1 MSLSQPA
8 TASLIL
14 VFTCACWAFSF
25 PIMKSLEQVGRL
37 ELPSA
42 PSVFFA
48 SLCVAL
54 RFSTAGLVM
63 AAFCGRTLAGLTRLE
78 VSQGAGLGIFGGM
91 GLVLQ
96 MDGMA
101 YTLASTSAFLT
112 QAYCVLIP
120 VWVCLRQLRWPA
132 PQVAGACLLA
142 LIGAGVLA
150 GLGTEKFQFGRGEWE
165 TLAGSVMFTGQILW
179 LDRPVF
185 RPNNSRRVS
194 TLMFFVMAL
203 TAWPMALAT
212 APGPTAVLRAYQS
225 PSALALL
232 AVLVALCTLITFPL
246 ANHWQPKVTATQ
258 AGLLYC
264 SEPVFTSFVTLFVPS
279 IISRATGIVYPD
291 ESLTL
296 HLVLGGLFIL
306 GANVWLILRPPPIPD
321 HSAAPAPST
330 P

>member
-1 MSLSQPA
+1 MSESA
-8 TASLIL
+8 KASLIL
-14 VFTCACWAFSF
+14 VFTCSCWAFSF

-37 ELPSA
+37 ELPNA
-42 PSVFFA
+42 ASVFFA

-54 RFSTAGLVM
+54 RFSAAAIAM
-63 AAFCGRTLAGLTRLE
+63 AAFCGRSLRGLTRLE

-120 VWVCLRQLRWPA
+120 IWVCLRHVRWPA

-142 LIGAGVLA
+142 LVGAGILA

-165 TLAGSVMFTGQILW
+165 TLVGSLMFTGQILW

-185 RPNNSRRVS
+185 RPNNSRHAS
-194 TLMFFVMAL
+194 TVMFFVMAL
-203 TAWPMALAT
+203 TAWPMAFAT
-212 APGPTAVLRAYQS
+212 APSMTAVLRAYQS
-225 PSALALL
+225 PSAMTLL
-232 AVLVALCTLITFPL
+232 AVLVGLCTLATFPL

-264 SEPVFTSFVTLFVPS
+264 TEPVFTSFVTLFIPVF
-279 IISRATGIVYPD
+279 ISRSTGIQYPN

-296 HLVLGGLFIL
+296 HLVLGGLCIL
-306 GANVWLILRPPPIPD
+306 AANVWLILYPPPNPG
-321 HSAAPAPST
+321 SGPNPATAP
-330 P
+330 